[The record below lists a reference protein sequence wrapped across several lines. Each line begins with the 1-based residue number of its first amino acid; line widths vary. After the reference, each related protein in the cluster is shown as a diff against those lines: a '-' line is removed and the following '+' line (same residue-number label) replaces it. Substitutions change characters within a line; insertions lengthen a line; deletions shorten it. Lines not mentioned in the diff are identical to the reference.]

1 MNELQGAVA
10 RAQLRK
16 VKWVVEQRRKVAK
29 SLTEKLEKIEGVK
42 PPTVPEGCKH
52 SYWLYPLRI
61 NLSMFKASLEEF
73 AQALKAEG
81 IPATAGYIG
90 KPLYTAL
97 IFKEKIGYG
106 GTGCPWMCPLYGK
119 EIVYKEGLCPQTERI
134 LNELL
139 TLPCNEFFTEGDV
152 EDVAA
157 AVEKVLNYY
166 RKP

>member
-10 RAQLRK
+10 GAQMRK

-61 NLSMFKASLEEF
+61 NLSMFKASLEEI

-97 IFKEKIGYG
+97 IFQGENRIRRHR
-106 GTGCPWMCPLYGK
+106 MPL
-119 EIVYKEGLCPQTERI
+119 
-134 LNELL
+134 
-139 TLPCNEFFTEGDV
+139 DV
-152 EDVAA
+152 SS
-157 AVEKVLNYY
+157 L
-166 RKP
+166 RKRDRLQRRALSAD